1 MNDEPDDPILEAQIE
16 AEVARAL
23 GPGVGVLPK
32 EVLDEARLM
41 LRIGLKYHPD
51 ARRLLKELRPEP
63 SVDRS
68 DERATAALK
77 NEARAKK
84 NGGAR

>member
-32 EVLDEARLM
+32 EVLDEARLT

-51 ARRLLKELRPEP
+51 A
-63 SVDRS
+63 
-68 DERATAALK
+68 
-77 NEARAKK
+77 
-84 NGGAR
+84 GGS

>member
-1 MNDEPDDPILEAQIE
+1 MNDDDDPVLEAQIE
-16 AEVARAL
+16 AEVERAL

-51 ARRLLKELRPEP
+51 AQRILRELRPAP
-63 SVDRS
+63 AVDKS
-68 DERATAALK
+68 SKVAKGALENGK
-77 NEARAKK
+77 RAKR
-84 NGGAR
+84 GGAR